1 MPAKKIASSDQQNM
15 SQTIAAFDL
24 GIKNLSYCVAT
35 LDVSGAIQ
43 AVPRWANL
51 NLLADGADSQSQT
64 RCPCL
69 GPASFE
75 DTVAGRLYCK
85 KCAKKSAKPPLDLED
100 MTLKGLRAYAVSG
113 CGVDATA
120 AKKMKKP
127 EVLAAIGQR
136 RLLPYKAPKARGV
149 TLQAILAGMEKC
161 LDSELQWLAAADR
174 ILIEN
179 QPSEFAP
186 HMKSVQ
192 MILFALVDHRLRA
205 EHGWTGRIDF
215 VHAKKKTAG
224 ADIAAGKENKKARKA
239 AGIARVRAAL
249 TAAATATGVAAQLA
263 WWSAQAKQD
272 DLADALLMCLDA

>member
-1 MPAKKIASSDQQNM
+1 MPVL
-15 SQTIAAFDL
+15 AAFDL
-24 GIKNLSYCVAT
+24 GIKNLSYCVAEF
-35 LDVSGAIQ
+35 DASGALV
-43 AVPRWANL
+43 AVRRWANL

-64 RCPCL
+64 RCPQHVPCGQSFRL
-69 GPASFE
+69 CGGPASFE
-75 DTVAGRLYCK
+75 DVVARCLYCK
-85 KCAKKSAKPPLDLED
+85 KCAKKSAKPALDCED
-100 MTLKGLRAYAVSG
+100 MTLKGLRAYASCG
-113 CGVDATA
+113 CGVDAAA

-136 RLLPYKAPKARGV
+136 RLLPYKPPKAKGV

-161 LDSELQWLAAADR
+161 LNSELGWLAQADR

-205 EHGWTGRIDF
+205 EQAWTGTIDF

-224 ADIAAGKENKKARKA
+224 AEIAAGKENKKARKQ
-239 AGIARVRAAL
+239 AGIQRVRSVL
-249 TAAATATGVAAQLA
+249 TAVGSPQLA
-263 WWSAQAKQD
+263 WWEAQAKQD
-272 DLADALLMCLDA
+272 DLADALLMCLDAAA

>member
-1 MPAKKIASSDQQNM
+1 MPV
-15 SQTIAAFDL
+15 IAAFDL
-24 GIKNLSYCVAT
+24 GIKNLSYCVA
-35 LDVSGAIQ
+35 DVDASGDLV
-43 AVPRWANL
+43 AVLRWANL

-64 RCPCL
+64 RCPCG
-69 GPASFE
+69 GPASYE
-75 DTVAGRLYCK
+75 DAGVRLYCK
-85 KCAKKSAKPPLDLED
+85 KCAKKSAKPTLDCED
-100 MTLKGLRAYAVSG
+100 MSVKGLRAYAVCG
-113 CGVDATA
+113 CGVEAAA

-161 LDSELQWLAAADR
+161 LDSELQWLAQAER

-205 EHGWTGRIDF
+205 ERAWTGAIDF

-249 TAAATATGVAAQLA
+249 TAAGAVTAEKLA
-263 WWSAQAKQD
+263 WWLAQAKQD
-272 DLADALLMCLDA
+272 DLADAMLMCLDAAV

>member
-1 MPAKKIASSDQQNM
+1 M

-35 LDVSGAIQ
+35 FDASGSLV
-43 AVPRWANL
+43 AVRRWANL

-64 RCPCL
+64 RCAETVSSHLCG

-75 DTVAGRLYCK
+75 DVVTKRLYCK
-85 KCAKKSAKPPLDLED
+85 KCAKKCAKPVLDCED
-100 MTLKGLRAYAVSG
+100 MTLKGLRGFAV
-113 CGVDATA
+113 CGGGVAEAA

-127 EVLAAIGQR
+127 ELLAAIGQR
-136 RLLPYKAPKARGV
+136 RLLPYKAPKAKGV
-149 TLQAILAGMEKC
+149 SLQAILAGMEKA
-161 LDSELQWLAAADR
+161 LDAELVHLAAADR

-205 EHGWTGRIDF
+205 ERAWAGTIDF

-224 ADIAAGKENKKARKA
+224 AEIAAGKENKRARKA
-239 AGIARVRAAL
+239 AGMERVRAAL
-249 TAAATATGVAAQLA
+249 AAVGVAAESQLA
-263 WWSAQAKQD
+263 WWNSQAKKD
-272 DLADALLMCLDA
+272 DLADALLMCLDASA